1 VKASSGMEVC
11 WMAMD
16 AYIVLLGTTLTTN
29 QFLKI
34 DTKNGTVTILDVELP
49 EKECSWYVDVR
60 RT

>member
-1 VKASSGMEVC
+1 MEVC